1 MDVQRSSDDLNGMT
15 LRFWSREAYASAGER
30 LTPPTEAG
38 SKRKIN
44 PVRGGAFSHGWAA
57 SFRAGM
63 GWMLL
68 GLLSACTTGD
78 DGFGDDP
85 STPIEDSE
93 EVTCAPVI
101 SELSFARGSSETLG
115 SFIRTGFSYR
125 LGQCGGKIS
134 SATVRVHIVN
144 VDAPDPDAPEASAW
158 YDLPTDSSYIS
169 LDTDLKTL
177 TVDFSIPDET
187 TTYEFTLKLIDSMGY
202 ASNKLIEEVVYQEIT
217 EEL

>member
-1 MDVQRSSDDLNGMT
+1 MDVQCSSDDLDGMA
-15 LRFWSREAYASAGER
+15 LRFLRREANTSAGEH
-30 LTPPTEAG
+30 LTQPTEADTQ
-38 SKRKIN
+38 
-44 PVRGGAFSHGWAA
+44 RGLHHARGETFSRGWMTT
-57 SFRAGM
+57 FRAGM

-85 STPIEDSE
+85 GTPTEDSE

-101 SELSFARGSSETLG
+101 SELSFAKGSSETLG
-115 SFIRTGFSYR
+115 SFIRTGFSYK

-217 EEL
+217 EEI